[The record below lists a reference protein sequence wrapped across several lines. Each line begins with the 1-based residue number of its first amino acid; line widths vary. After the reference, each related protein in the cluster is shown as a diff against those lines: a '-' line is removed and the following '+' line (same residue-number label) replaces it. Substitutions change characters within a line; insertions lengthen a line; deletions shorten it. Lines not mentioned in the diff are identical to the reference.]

1 MKVLAITF
9 KEVLIV
15 LRDRMTLLLLLA
27 APLALTLVMSFAFS
41 RVNQGGIGQIRV
53 VVVNQDEGSLGQA
66 LTSLLQS
73 GDLSGLLTVTS
84 AADPAAARALVDAD
98 KAAAAVIVPAGFTQL
113 AFSASADPARLELYG
128 NPGRAI
134 SVEVVRSIVER
145 FTQQVSA
152 GVTGAHVT
160 VQQLVES
167 GRLAAAQASVAGPEI
182 GQRVALAAGQRQLV
196 AIQMTASNGSTSVR
210 FDYLAYYAPS
220 MATLFLMFA
229 MMSAARTLLAERE
242 AGTLDRLRASPLL
255 AVELLSGKVL
265 GVFFIGL
272 LQMAALILVSH
283 FSMGVAW
290 GEPLAVAAH
299 TVMVVAATAA
309 LGLVIAA
316 LARTAGQA
324 NAMGSTVTMV
334 LAALGGNFAPRIAYP
349 AWLKTLSYIGPNAWG
364 IEGFQM
370 LASGARLSDLAPELA
385 ALGVMTVVFLGLAL
399 WGLRRLVK

>member
-41 RVNQGGIGQIRV
+41 RVSQGGIGQIRV
-53 VVVNQDEGSLGQA
+53 AVVNQDEGDLGQA
-66 LTSLLQS
+66 LTGLLQS
-73 GDLSGLLTVTS
+73 SDLSDLLIVTP

-98 KAAAAVIVPAGFTQL
+98 KAAAAVIVPAGFSQQALST
-113 AFSASADPARLELYG
+113 SGGGARLELYG

-134 SVEVVRSIVER
+134 STGVVRGILER
-145 FTQQVSA
+145 FAQQVSA
-152 GVTGAHVT
+152 GVVGARVT

-167 GRLAAAQASVAGPEI
+167 GRLAAAQVSAAAPEI

-196 AIQMTASNGSTSVR
+196 TIQMTAPNGPTTGR

-255 AVELLSGKVL
+255 AVELLGGKIL

-272 LQMAALILVSH
+272 MQMAALILVSH
-283 FSMGVAW
+283 FFMGVAW
-290 GEPLAVAAH
+290 GEPLEVAAH

-324 NAMGSTVTMV
+324 NAMGSTITMV
-334 LAALGGNFAPRIAYP
+334 LAAVGGNFVPRLDFP
-349 AWLKTLSYIGPNAWG
+349 AWLRAVSYIGPNAWG

-370 LASGARLSDLAPELA
+370 LASGARLSDLAPVLA
-385 ALGVMTVVFLGLAL
+385 ALGVMTMVFLGLAL